1 MIYKY
6 LLLVLFVFVFNAS
19 YANDTLV
26 QMLNAQIQQ
35 LTAERDAKRQMLA
48 DCQSKR
54 QKLKIAGI
62 ATLATTGVGVGANV
76 VMASKL
82 ASAESGGVSAS
93 GSGMPADTRSQEQK
107 NCDTCAS
114 FKKLNISPMPD
125 ECSGC

>member
-26 QMLNAQIQQ
+26 QMLNAQIEQ
-35 LTAERDAKRQMLA
+35 LTTERDAKRQML
-48 DCQSKR
+48 DSCQNKR

-76 VMASKL
+76 VLSSKL
-82 ASAESGGVSAS
+82 AGAESGGGSTK
-93 GSGMPADTRSQEQK
+93 GSGMPADTRTQEQK
-107 NCDTCAS
+107 NCAICAN
-114 FKKLNISPMPD
+114 FKKVNISPLPD

>member
-1 MIYKY
+1 MIFR
-6 LLLVLFVFVFNAS
+6 LLFLALFACVSNVS
-19 YANDTLV
+19 YASDI
-26 QMLNAQIQQ
+26 QIQILNAQIEQ
-35 LTAERDAKRQMLA
+35 LTTERDAKRQML
-48 DCQSKR
+48 DSCQNKR

-82 ASAESGGVSAS
+82 AGAESGGVSAS

-107 NCDTCAS
+107 NCDICAR
-114 FKKLNISPMPD
+114 FKKLNISLSD

>member
-26 QMLNAQIQQ
+26 QMLNAQIEQ
-35 LTAERDAKRQMLA
+35 LTIERDAKRQMLA

-76 VMASKL
+76 VLASKL
-82 ASAESGGVSAS
+82 ASAESGGVSTK
-93 GSGMPADTRSQEQK
+93 GSGMPADTRTQEQK
-107 NCDTCAS
+107 NCDSCAL
-114 FKKLNISPMPD
+114 FKQMNVPLPD